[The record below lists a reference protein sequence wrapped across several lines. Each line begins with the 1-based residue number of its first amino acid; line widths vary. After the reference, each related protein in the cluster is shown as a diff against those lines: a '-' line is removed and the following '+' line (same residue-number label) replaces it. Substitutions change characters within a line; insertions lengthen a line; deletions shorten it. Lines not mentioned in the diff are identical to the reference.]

1 MCYAGRIKCQ
11 QACSSRT
18 DGEMELGMHRNG
30 KILGRNRKTNTLKQL
45 AEAETEYRMW
55 LLLFFIYF
63 ALIFQH
69 CINQTIKCPL

>member
-1 MCYAGRIKCQ
+1 MPAGVQ
-11 QACSSRT
+11 QQNRRPVCGL
-18 DGEMELGMHRNG
+18 GEMELGMHRNG